1 MNEFGDERG
10 SYNRCSLISS
20 IFDFSMY
27 SKPQYRSLS
36 EKFQVECKKAAIE
49 LGMNETSEL
58 FDFFYQ
64 HVVEKAKT
72 YETLNAG
79 ALALVYVYCFG
90 GNKINIKKTAD
101 FLKTL
106 PTNKFLKKFINEYGI
121 TPQDLIRYVRFCK
134 IHF

>member
-27 SKPQYRSLS
+27 SKPQYRSTS

-49 LGMNETSEL
+49 LGMSETSEL

-64 HVVEKAKT
+64 HIVEKAKS

-79 ALALVYVYCFG
+79 ALALVYVYCFS

-106 PTNKFLKKFINEYGI
+106 PSNKFLKKFVSEYGI
-121 TPQDLIRYVRFCK
+121 TPQDLVRYVRFCK